1 MSDTTRSRA
10 ILATASRLFAKKG
23 YSQTTTAEIAREAK
37 VAEGTL
43 YHHFGNKDGI
53 FLTLFDETMEG
64 YLAGIEALLARGTTG
79 RETLSAFVRF
89 HFGYV
94 SLRKEQYLI
103 LLRDFPLH
111 LSVEHFGDRSPQ
123 REKLDRITKLFSRI
137 LARGKADG
145 TLHLPFP
152 ARETAEMLRGSF
164 YGATRLKM
172 LDLIRAPLPRL
183 ARMME
188 SYWLKALAPPR
199 LTKNQESH
207 RPPEA
212 RQANLRKSKCAV
224 RRSRAPGD

>member
-1 MSDTTRSRA
+1 MSNTTRSRA
-10 ILATASRLFAKKG
+10 ILATASRLFAEKG
-23 YSQTTTAEIAREAK
+23 YSQTTTAEIAREAG

-43 YHHFGNKDGI
+43 YHHFGSKDGI

-64 YLAGIEALLARGTTG
+64 YLAGVDALLARETTG
-79 RETLSAFVRF
+79 KVTLSAFVRF

-103 LLRDFPLH
+103 LLRDFPVH
-111 LSVEHFGDRSPQ
+111 LSVEHFGGRSPQ
-123 REKLDRITKLFSRI
+123 REKLDRITELFSRI
-137 LARGKADG
+137 LARGQADG

-172 LDLIRAPLPRL
+172 LGLIQAPLPRL

-188 SYWLKALAPPR
+188 SYWLKALSP
-199 LTKNQESH
+199 
-207 RPPEA
+207 
-212 RQANLRKSKCAV
+212 
-224 RRSRAPGD
+224 